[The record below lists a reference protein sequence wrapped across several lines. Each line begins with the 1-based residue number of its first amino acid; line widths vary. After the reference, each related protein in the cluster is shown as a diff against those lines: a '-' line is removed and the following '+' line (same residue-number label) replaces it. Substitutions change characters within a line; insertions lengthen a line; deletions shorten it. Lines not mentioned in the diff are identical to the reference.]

1 MRPDFKQFRGVGL
14 LSLLHSAKG
23 STWEEHKY
31 IKRIDG
37 TYYYPDSYEGGRHLP
52 SGSDGKKKETKKID
66 TSKLTDADKELIKKL
81 REELVVKS
89 DEDWDLDKWDGT
101 LTEADIKLLE
111 QLKGDLVVKSD
122 EENEG
127 SDDEEEWGGTLSE
140 QDIDNLAREVI
151 RGNFGAGQERMDLL
165 GEHYQVVQNRV
176 NELMSGSTGSTNVAN
191 VSNEQVK
198 EGEKAVKSA
207 LEKALDIGISAEFLK
222 KKNK

>member
-14 LSLLHSAKG
+14 LSFVHSAKG

-31 IKRIDG
+31 IKRVDG

-52 SGSDGKKKETKKID
+52 SGSDGKKQKVD

-89 DEDWDLDKWDGT
+89 DEDWGLDKWDGT
-101 LTEADIKLLE
+101 LTEADVKLLE
-111 QLKGDLVVKSD
+111 QLKGDLVVNSD
-122 EENEG
+122 EKNED
-127 SDDEEEWGGTLSE
+127 SDDEDERDRTLNE

-176 NELMSGSTGSTNVAN
+176 NELMSGSTGYTAI
-191 VSNEQVK
+191 SNMTSSQIE
-198 EGEKAVKSA
+198 EGEKVISSA
-207 LEKALDIGISAEFLK
+207 INKALGVGTSGNFLK
-222 KKNK
+222 KKK

>member
-1 MRPDFKQFRGVGL
+1 MRPDFKRFRGVGL

-52 SGSDGKKKETKKID
+52 SSSDSKKKETKKID

-81 REELVVKS
+81 REKLVVKS

-101 LTEADIKLLE
+101 LTDADEKLLE
-111 QLKGDLVVKSD
+111 QLKGDLVVKPD
-122 EENEG
+122 EENGDSNYE
-127 SDDEEEWGGTLSE
+127 DERDGTLTD

-176 NELMSGSTGSTNVAN
+176 NELMSGSTGSAS
-191 VSNEQVK
+191 VSNMPVNQIN
-198 EGEKAVKSA
+198 EGEKAISSA
-207 LEKALDIGISAEFLK
+207 LNKALSIGTSGEFLK
-222 KKNK
+222 KKK

>member
-1 MRPDFKQFRGVGL
+1 MRPNFKQFRGIGL

-23 STWEEHKY
+23 STWEDHKY

-52 SGSDGKKKETKKID
+52 SSLDNKKKETKKID
-66 TSKLTDADKELIKKL
+66 INKLTDADKELIKKL

-89 DEDWDLDKWDGT
+89 DENWDLDKLDGT
-101 LTEADIKLLE
+101 LSEADLKLLE

-127 SDDEEEWGGTLSE
+127 SDDKEESGGALSE
-140 QDIDNLAREVI
+140 QDIDDLAKEVI
-151 RGNFGAGQERMDLL
+151 RGNFGAGQERMNLL
-165 GEHYQVVQNRV
+165 GEYYQDVQSRV
-176 NELMSGSTGSTNVAN
+176 NELMGGSTGSMNVTN
-191 VSNEQVK
+191 VSNEQIK

-207 LEKALDIGISAEFLK
+207 IEKALDIGISGDFLK
-222 KKNK
+222 KKK